1 MQSLKDTFYLM
12 LRDRVAAGNAARVV
26 TVRGRFAAGRGGGGE
41 RVARGERVAGIA
53 IVDAFLLRWTGLDVD
68 TQGSLPLTG
77 MTVRR
82 LRYATDGT
90 SGNGGMDRG
99 RALTAMDEELSAALA
114 IEPRS
119 VAKVMAVAGQAAASA
134 ADGTNV
140 FWGDVTFGPAVIQN
154 ERLGRTA
161 TLSVF
166 GYEVFGYGE

>member
-1 MQSLKDTFYLM
+1 MQALKDTFYLM

-26 TVRGRFAAGRGGGGE
+26 TVRGISRPGVVVVENELPGASAAGS
-41 RVARGERVAGIA
+41 A

-77 MTVRR
+77 MTCTIT
-82 LRYATDGT
+82 YATDGM

-99 RALTAMDEELSAALA
+99 RALTAMDEELSGALA
-114 IEPRS
+114 MEPRS
-119 VAKVMAVAGQAAASA
+119 VAKVMAVAGQATVSA